1 MPRAG
6 IHAAGG
12 GFFLVCLLLPAGR
25 FLGAPAPAAIR
36 PAADVSGAIL
46 TAQKQFNAGN
56 YSGAIATLQSA
67 VSQSPSS
74 GEAYFWLGRCYYELH
89 DYTSAIQQ
97 LEKSTELDT
106 KNSEYHHWLGIAY
119 GEKADRERSFSIA
132 KKVKKEFEEAVQLN
146 PSNIQARRDLMEYCI
161 DAPWIVGGSKE
172 EGRAQIDAIEKL
184 DPVEA
189 HLARAVFDQ
198 VEKRPDL
205 AEKEYRDA
213 VSAKPK
219 RAEPYFEAANF
230 FARQNK
236 ASDLDA
242 AIQSAALVSAN
253 DPRLSFY
260 RGVSIM
266 VSGANF
272 SRGEEYLKSYLAST
286 PDRSDWPSHA
296 AARDWLGRIF
306 EAEGKRTE
314 AAEQYRAALQ
324 LDPQRK
330 EARQRLEQLEK
341 KSK

>member
-1 MPRAG
+1 MPRAR
-6 IHAAGG
+6 IHAVGG
-12 GFFLVCLLLPAGR
+12 SLLFFFLLVSSTAPVGVPA
-25 FLGAPAPAAIR
+25 LAAAR
-36 PAADVSGAIL
+36 PAADVSGTIQ

-56 YSGAIATLQSA
+56 YSGAIVTLQSA
-67 VSQSPSS
+67 VTQSPSS

-89 DYTSAIQQ
+89 DYNSSIQQ

-132 KKVKKEFEEAVQLN
+132 KKVKKEFEEAVRLN

-161 DAPWIVGGSKE
+161 DAPWIVGGSKD

-189 HLARAVFDQ
+189 HLARAVFYQ
-198 VEKRPDL
+198 VDKKPEL

-213 VSAKPK
+213 LNSKPK
-219 RAEPYFEAANF
+219 RVEPYFEAANF

-236 ASDLDA
+236 AADLDA

-260 RGVSIM
+260 RGVSVM

-324 LDPQRK
+324 LDPERK
-330 EARQRLEQLEK
+330 ETRQRLEQLEK